1 MTPMPAFAFTLRNRG
16 RYRSVLV
23 DPRHLVQLYT
33 IAELGSFVAAAERL
47 GLTQPGLSRNIR
59 ILESRMGVKLLIRG
73 KHGATPTDEG
83 RVLAAYGRTL
93 RELTQQAATMGTAVQ
108 RGEVGELHLGASFSI
123 ANGLIAEPISRFL
136 ERRPKASVRVTPGP
150 TPQLLQELDSGELD
164 LVIGGVQL
172 VAQRHGVRFE
182 PLVENQLVV
191 IGRRDHPLS
200 RLDPVPQETL
210 AQARWI
216 VCSQHDPLRVDVES
230 GMTSLGLSRESVALE
245 TGSTSLVV
253 DVLTQ
258 SDFLAM
264 IPSGFAFSL
273 MADGKISQLKLAT
286 TFNLRPIGIA
296 YRSNGDI
303 PPVALAFMKLM
314 REWAKSHADALAG
327 GSRKTGELV
336 PLVRPRKS

>member
-1 MTPMPAFAFTLRNRG
+1 M
-16 RYRSVLV
+16 LV

-33 IAELGSFVAAAERL
+33 IVEVGSFVAAAERL

-59 ILESRMGVKLLIRG
+59 ILEARIGVKLLNRG

-83 RVLAAYGRTL
+83 KILAAYGRTL
-93 RELTQQAATMGTAVQ
+93 RELTHQAATIGTSVQ
-108 RGEVGELHLGASFSI
+108 RGEVGELRLGASFSI

-136 ERRPKASVRVTPGP
+136 ERRPKASVRVIPGATPH
-150 TPQLLQELDSGELD
+150 LVQELDAGQLD
-164 LVIGGVQL
+164 LVVGGIQL
-172 VAQRHGVRFE
+172 VAQQHGVRFE

-191 IGRRDHPLS
+191 IGRRDHPLCS
-200 RLDPVPQETL
+200 LDPVPAAALME
-210 AQARWI
+210 ARWI

-230 GMTSLGLSRESVALE
+230 GMTSLGLTRESVALE

-264 IPSGFAFSL
+264 MPSGFASSL
-273 MADGKISQLKLAT
+273 MADGKISRLKLAA
-286 TFNLRPIGIA
+286 TFTLRPIGVA

-303 PPVALAFMKLM
+303 PPVALAFMKML
-314 REWAKSHADALAG
+314 REWAKSHAHALAG
-327 GSRKTGELV
+327 LSGGTGDLV
-336 PLVRPRKS
+336 PLVRRRK

>member
-1 MTPMPAFAFTLRNRG
+1 M
-16 RYRSVLV
+16 SVLV

-33 IAELGSFVAAAERL
+33 IVEVGSFVAAAERL

-59 ILESRMGVKLLIRG
+59 ILESRIGVKLLNRG

-83 RVLAAYGRTL
+83 KVLAAYGRTL
-93 RELTQQAATMGTAVQ
+93 RELTQQAATIGTSVQ
-108 RGEVGELHLGASFSI
+108 RGEVGDLRLGASFSI

-136 ERRPKASVRVTPGP
+136 ERRPKASVRVVPGP
-150 TPQLLQELDSGELD
+150 TPHLLQELDAGQLD
-164 LVIGGVQL
+164 LVVGGVQL
-172 VAQRHGVRFE
+172 LAQQHGVRFE

-200 RLDPVPQETL
+200 ALDPVPATAL

-216 VCSQHDPLRVDVES
+216 MCSQHDPLRIDVEA
-230 GMTSLGLSRESVALE
+230 GMTSLGLSREAVAME

-258 SDFLAM
+258 TDFLTM
-264 IPSGFAFSL
+264 VPSGFAFSL
-273 MADGKISQLKLAT
+273 VADGKISRLKLAT
-286 TFNLRPIGIA
+286 RYTLRPIGVA

-303 PPVALAFMKLM
+303 PPVALAFIRML
-314 REWAKSHADALAG
+314 REWAKTHAHALAG
-327 GSRKTGELV
+327 ETGELV
-336 PLVRPRKS
+336 PLVRRRK